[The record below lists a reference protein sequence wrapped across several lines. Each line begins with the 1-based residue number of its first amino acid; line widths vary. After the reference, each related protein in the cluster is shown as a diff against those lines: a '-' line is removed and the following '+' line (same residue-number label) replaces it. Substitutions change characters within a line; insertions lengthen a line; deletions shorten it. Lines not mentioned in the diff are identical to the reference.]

1 MAATSAAMLMTFAT
15 SSSRTRRVS
24 SQRGDTALMLPARPL
39 PVTQPIR
46 AQIDWMAIINGRQI
60 STGHSMLS
68 PYWAPTWE

>member
-1 MAATSAAMLMTFAT
+1 
-15 SSSRTRRVS
+15 
-24 SQRGDTALMLPARPL
+24 MLPARPL